1 MTQGSHTVLLP
12 VALLAL
18 TAACAAGSRTSSAT
32 EGLAP
37 EVVLVEVDNDIVPRT
52 SVTVRILSPTGQKVL
67 GTVGPGRTETLLFDE
82 SYIEVSYRL
91 VAREDDGDEEVSRE
105 FQLFSSALVRW
116 RLSNNRL
123 SISSR

>member
-1 MTQGSHTVLLP
+1 MLP